1 MKPLQIIGCGPGS
14 RSTLTLGGLE
24 ATLACDCLLGA
35 PHLLALFPEF
45 TGPRHNCPA
54 HSREAIEQITSLR
67 SQHARIAILVSGDT
81 GLYSLATPVRKH
93 FGALACEFHPG
104 ISSVQLACA
113 RLGISWE
120 NALILSAHASIPTH
134 DLSDFG
140 THPLIIVLAGTPGA
154 LQWCAQLHRVLG
166 NCYTATA
173 CSQLGLPEEN
183 ILPISEWN
191 PISLPSRT
199 LVIFQRE
206 NTP

>member
-24 ATLACDCLLGA
+24 AALACDCLLGA

-45 TGPRHNCPA
+45 AGPQHNCPA
-54 HSREAIEQITSLR
+54 HSHEAIEQIASLR
-67 SQHARIAILVSGDT
+67 SQYNRIAILVSGDT

-93 FGALACEFHPG
+93 FGEPACEFHPG

-113 RLGISWE
+113 RLGIGWE
-120 NALILSAHASIPTH
+120 HALILSAHANIPKQ
-134 DLSDFG
+134 DLANFG
-140 THPLIIVLAGTPGA
+140 IHSLIIVLAGTPGA
-154 LQWCAQLHRVLG
+154 LQWCAQLHQVLG
-166 NCYTATA
+166 NRYTATA
-173 CSQLGLPEEN
+173 CSQLGLPAEQ
-183 ILPISEWN
+183 IIPITAWKAI
-191 PISLPSRT
+191 PLPSRT